1 MEENTQNTKII
12 IVAIN
17 LTILIAYT
25 IYFRTSSTNSLTI
38 ILEAVAIGIHVITC
52 LLLAIVVYRKEFLLS
67 ALVVLLIGF
76 SSCWMV
82 FS

>member
-1 MEENTQNTKII
+1 MEENTPNTKIT

-17 LTILIAYT
+17 LAILIAYT
-25 IYFRTSSTNSLTI
+25 IYFRTSSTDSLTI

>member
-1 MEENTQNTKII
+1 MEENTPNTKII
-12 IVAIN
+12 VVAIN
-17 LTILIAYT
+17 LVILAGYT
-25 IYFRTSSTNSLTI
+25 VYFRTSSQDSLNI
-38 ILEAVAIGIHVITC
+38 IVEAFAIGFHVIGC
-52 LLLAIVVYRKEFLLS
+52 LLIAIFIYRKEFLLS